1 MVYLILKDIIWVYIQ
16 RMILLEASVSNGVMI
31 AYLGIYIGV
40 IFLITSAAILA
51 IQQLC
56 DSTDNI
62 ERYKLLRK
70 LGVDEKIINKSI
82 LIQTGIYFLVPLSLA
97 LVHSI
102 VGLKI
107 SSDIVSILGNAGI
120 FKEII
125 ITVIILLIV
134 YGGYFVLTY
143 TSIKRMVRERL
154 NTK

>member
-1 MVYLILKDIIWVYIQ
+1 M
-16 RMILLEASVSNGVMI
+16 
-31 AYLGIYIGV
+31 
-40 IFLITSAAILA
+40 
-51 IQQLC
+51 
-56 DSTDNI
+56 
-62 ERYKLLRK
+62 LRK
-70 LGVDEKIINKSI
+70 LGVDDKIINKSI

-107 SSDIVSILGNAGI
+107 SSDVVSLLGNASMI
-120 FKEII
+120 KEII
-125 ITVIILLIV
+125 IAVIVLLIV

>member
-1 MVYLILKDIIWVYIQ
+1 
-16 RMILLEASVSNGVMI
+16 MI
-31 AYLGIYIGV
+31 AYLGIYIGIV
-40 IFLITSAAILA
+40 FLITSAAILA
-51 IQQLC
+51 LQQLC
-56 DSTDNI
+56 DSTDNM

-70 LGVDEKIINKSI
+70 LGVDDKIINKSI

-97 LVHSI
+97 LIHSI

-125 ITVIILLIV
+125 ITFIILLIV

-143 TSIKRMVRERL
+143 TSIKRMVREKL